1 MRQYRTAIPPAQEAG
16 KAARK
21 NSTLLQAAR
30 VQAIFEAHINR
41 PRAEGKTMKES
52 TKRLIEEM
60 QVNEKTDS
68 EIYRILAKRITGE
81 NGDVLRRMADEEAAH
96 CAVWSRYT
104 GKACEAKRL
113 KVYFYVALGWI
124 FGLTFVINL
133 LEFGEDKAGKRYSDL
148 MAEVPEAMYIM
159 EEEQKHEEALAAMVD
174 EEKLKYIGSMVL
186 GLNDALVELTG
197 ALAGFTLALGSNATV
212 GLAGFITGVSAT
224 LSMAASEYLAKK
236 ADPSEKH
243 PLKAAVY
250 TGIAYLITVAAL
262 LLPYALFT
270 SPFLA
275 LGFCLFNAACII
287 AAFTFF
293 VSVVRRETFRPQFV
307 EMISI
312 SFGVAAISFLIG
324 WAAKTWMGIEM

>member
-1 MRQYRTAIPPAQEAG
+1 
-16 KAARK
+16 
-21 NSTLLQAAR
+21 
-30 VQAIFEAHINR
+30 
-41 PRAEGKTMKES
+41 MKES

-60 QVNEKTDS
+60 QANEKTDS
-68 EIYRILAKRITGE
+68 EIYRLLAKRIGGE
-81 NGDVLRRMADEEAAH
+81 NGNILRQMADEEAAH

-104 GKACEAKRL
+104 GKACAAKKL
-113 KVYFYVALGWI
+113 KVWLYVVMGWI

-148 MAEVPEAMYIM
+148 IAEVPEAKYIM
-159 EEEQKHEEALAAMVD
+159 EEEQRHEEKLAAMID
-174 EEKLKYIGSMVL
+174 EERLKYIGSMVL

-197 ALAGFTLALGSNATV
+197 ALAGFTLALGNNAMV

-236 ADPSEKH
+236 ADPEEKH

-250 TGIAYLITVAAL
+250 TGIAYLITVAFL
-262 LLPYALFT
+262 LLPYTMFS
-270 SPFLA
+270 SPILA

-293 VSVVRRETFRPQFV
+293 VSVVRRESFRPQFT
-307 EMISI
+307 EMICI

>member
-1 MRQYRTAIPPAQEAG
+1 
-16 KAARK
+16 
-21 NSTLLQAAR
+21 
-30 VQAIFEAHINR
+30 
-41 PRAEGKTMKES
+41 MKES
-52 TKRLIEEM
+52 TRRLIEEM

-68 EIYRILAKRITGE
+68 EIYRILARRIGGE
-81 NGDVLRRMADEEAAH
+81 NGEALRQMADEEAAH

-104 GKACEAKRL
+104 AKSCQPIRW
-113 KVYFYVALGWI
+113 KVWLYVVMGWV

-133 LEFGEDKAGKRYSDL
+133 LEFGEDKAGKRYADL
-148 MAEVPEAMYIM
+148 MEEVPEAKYIM
-159 EEEQKHEEALAAMVD
+159 EEEQKHEEKLAAMID

-197 ALAGFTLALGSNATV
+197 ALAGFTLALGSNTTV

-224 LSMAASEYLAKK
+224 LSMAASEYLSKK

-250 TGIAYLITVAAL
+250 TGIAYLITVAFL
-262 LLPYALFT
+262 LLPYTLFT

-293 VSVVRRETFRPQFV
+293 VSVVRRETFRPQFL
-307 EMISI
+307 EMICI

-324 WAAKTWMGIEM
+324 WAAKTWIGIEM